1 MCSILMTVCHID
13 IKSQEKKSHNMSGQ
27 GLDSSVFRGCFKFKI
42 KAKNI
47 TFFRYLDKCE
57 IF

>member
-27 GLDSSVFRGCFKFKI
+27 GLDSSVFRGGVLNSK
-42 KAKNI
+42 
-47 TFFRYLDKCE
+47 
-57 IF
+57 

>member
-27 GLDSSVFRGCFKFKI
+27 GLDSSVFFFWGGGCFKF
-42 KAKNI
+42 
-47 TFFRYLDKCE
+47 
-57 IF
+57 